1 MANTVMNGVKTRK
14 IAFLVADGFDES
26 DLAGMKKALT
36 SAGAQTKVVA
46 PRLGFLTGAKGEEVK
61 VDFSLL
67 TASSVMFDAVYVPGG
82 EKSIVALQ
90 GEPDALNFINEAYQH
105 CKSLAMTGAGVE
117 LLRACR
123 PALANIAEPN
133 AKGNNPT
140 ADRGIVIIH
149 DAPSTKGAAKFIEAI
164 AQHRHWSRE
173 VNEQVRD

>member
-14 IAFLVADGFDES
+14 IAFLIADGFDAS

-36 SAGAQTKVVA
+36 AAGAQTKVVA

-82 EKSIVALQ
+82 EKSIDALQ

-133 AKGNNPT
+133 GNNPP
-140 ADRGIVIIH
+140 ADRGVVIIRGT
-149 DAPSTKGAAKFIEAI
+149 ASPKGAAKFIKAI

-173 VNEQVRD
+173 VNEQVPD